1 MIECFCFST
10 NRAIYELAV
19 AQSDLDMP
27 ETLWRAYM
35 DFEAAEGEL
44 AAVRGLYERLLFKS
58 NHVKVWIAYGQFE
71 AEVATPAGASDA
83 AVTRAVFSKG
93 WVIKGDLSFTC
104 ILTCLGIYRYD
115 TLKRQGLKEERV
127 LLLEAWR
134 DAEGRHVQLQQ
145 EEADAVSPENDER
158 APVSKEFLRA
168 VEAKFPRKIKMKR
181 LVASGGSED
190 PLAETDGS
198 SDVFEE
204 YYDYIF
210 PDDEKKIA
218 GMGILEKAM
227 AWKKAA
233 AAAAE
238 AAANAS
244 ASAASSTG
252 EARGDESIDID
263 DEEEQ
268 QQQEEEQEVFEQ
280 PVDFAPS
287 ANSSSDSRKRKA
299 GNEAERDE

>member
-1 MIECFCFST
+1 
-10 NRAIYELAV
+10 
-19 AQSDLDMP
+19 
-27 ETLWRAYM
+27 
-35 DFEAAEGEL
+35 
-44 AAVRGLYERLLFKS
+44 
-58 NHVKVWIAYGQFE
+58 
-71 AEVATPAGASDA
+71 
-83 AVTRAVFSKG
+83 
-93 WVIKGDLSFTC
+93 
-104 ILTCLGIYRYD
+104 
-115 TLKRQGLKEERV
+115 
-127 LLLEAWR
+127 
-134 DAEGRHVQLQQ
+134 
-145 EEADAVSPENDER
+145 VSPENDER
-158 APVSKEFLRA
+158 APVSKEFLLA

-181 LVASGGSED
+181 LMASGGSED

-238 AAANAS
+238 TAAAN

-263 DEEEQ
+263 GEEEQ

-299 GNEAERDE
+299 GDEAERDE